1 MTDHVISTNGAS
13 PRRDAPGDRIG
24 FIGNGGRFL
33 QLLVRGAFLQ
43 IITFGFYRFW
53 LTTDLRRHLWSRT
66 TLNGENFEYT
76 GRGRELLVGFLIAL
90 AILVPIYLAVF
101 LVGIWLENVR
111 AFSSLLLIL
120 FMFLFGQFA
129 LYRARRYRLS
139 RTIWRGVR
147 FWMTGSGWAYALR
160 AFGWQI
166 LVVLSLGLV
175 YPWYARWRESFK
187 MRNTYYGDAPGAFEG
202 RGGQFFKRGIG
213 LWLLTVGGLLALGAA
228 GASFDWI
235 RLEGKEV
242 PRAASIALG
251 AAVTLWLLASA
262 IAYPYFR
269 AIEWRWWAQG
279 VRLGNVSLHSTLRGG
294 QLLKLYLRIV
304 GWVLLLLIGWLIVGA
319 ILALIVH
326 LGLGDLKLLLSETS
340 ARMKSP
346 GIFHIAVLVVA
357 IIFYLLI
364 LMSFGVVQ
372 RFFTMHELWRTVVE
386 SLTVENVASLEG
398 VIQRG
403 DATSALGEGLA
414 DSLDVGGF

>member
-1 MTDHVISTNGAS
+1 MTDQVISTNGPS
-13 PRRDAPGDRIG
+13 PRPGDRIG
-24 FIGNGGRFL
+24 FIRNGGRFL
-33 QLLVRGAFLQ
+33 HLLVRGALLQ
-43 IITFGFYRFW
+43 IVTFGFYRFW

-101 LVGIWLENVR
+101 LIGIWLENLR

-202 RGGQFFKRGIG
+202 RGGQFFKRGFG
-213 LWLLTVGGLLALGAA
+213 LWLLTVGGLLALGAVA
-228 GASFDWI
+228 ASFDWI

-251 AAVTLWLLASA
+251 AAVSLWLLASA

-294 QLLKLYLRIV
+294 QLLKLYLRII
-304 GWVLLLLIGWLIVGA
+304 GWVLLLLIGWIVIGA

-357 IIFYLLI
+357 VILYLLI

-372 RFFTMHELWRTVVE
+372 RFFTMHELWRIIVE